1 MFGAGDQIVYSH
13 FTSFVGPFPNR
24 NGLNVVTLVLA
35 YGDLFIYL
43 FIVLS
48 LQVKIP
54 LGKNRYLVQTVC
66 DAGNI

>member
-35 YGDLFIYL
+35 YGDLFI
-43 FIVLS
+43 VLS